1 MQDTT
6 SADERLPQSA
16 VDAPAQPA
24 AENPA
29 AAPAADQPAAPNAAH
44 AAVPPA
50 ANQPAGPR
58 PQAPA
63 PGDTGLR
70 WLLLMLAGALAL
82 RVILATHTAGYLY
95 DTNTFTAWAAHLAE
109 VGPGR
114 FYADGYFADYPPGY
128 MYVLW
133 AAGSLCRALGL
144 AVSWDGSLGGA
155 AVSTGAA
162 ASAGDLYW
170 LSRIISAESQGESLT
185 GQIAVGNVVL
195 NRVAS
200 SDFPDTIRA
209 VVFDTRDGVQF
220 EPVSNGT
227 VYDEPTAQS
236 VAAARAAL
244 SGTSVVGKC
253 LYFYAPALSQGTWI
267 RTHRTYY
274 TTIGCHRFYL

>member
-1 MQDTT
+1 MKRFLLACLCALCLTISLAT
-6 SADERLPQSA
+6 
-16 VDAPAQPA
+16 
-24 AENPA
+24 PA
-29 AAPAADQPAAPNAAH
+29 AAVRT
-44 AAVPPA
+44 VPVTV
-50 ANQPAGPR
+50 
-58 PQAPA
+58 
-63 PGDTGLR
+63 D
-70 WLLLMLAGALAL
+70 GALLTASARLENGASYIPLRAL
-82 RVILATHTAGYLY
+82 LTALGGWTVRWDGAAGCAAATDGTDTVTAC
-95 DTNTFTAWAAHLAE
+95 
-109 VGPGR
+109 P
-114 FYADGYFADYPPGY
+114 ADGQLSVNGGACGGGVTLADGTT
-128 MYVLW
+128 YVPLRT
-133 AAGSLCRALGL
+133 LCRALGL